1 MMGRK
6 PVKTLTTI
14 LAACTLALAFGGG
27 IPGAALAA
35 DPGRPVWDAAANFDV
50 EKLRELLASGAPVN
64 LVYDNRT
71 PLISALEFGSEE
83 MARLLL
89 EHGADPNIPAPPCDV
104 SPLSIAITKRQ
115 RAIAHLLIAK
125 GSDVNAVDRR
135 GKTPLLYAAAA
146 SESELVRALVEAGA
160 DIDFR
165 DRSGAT
171 PTWYAAGFGD
181 FAATRTLVEAGA
193 QLDITGN
200 CYKWGK
206 QECTAAEVARFKQF
220 YDIAKYLE
228 EKAAAKGTEV
238 APAASGEAKP

>member
-1 MMGRK
+1 MSRFSPWSGSFWAGRR
-6 PVKTLTTI
+6 V
-14 LAACTLALAFGGG
+14 ASR
-27 IPGAALAA
+27 GARW
-35 DPGRPVWDAAANFDV
+35 GRRPARRW
-50 EKLRELLASGAPVN
+50 SPCGS
-64 LVYDNRT
+64 RT
-71 PLISALEFGSEE
+71 
-83 MARLLL
+83 
-89 EHGADPNIPAPPCDV
+89 H
-104 SPLSIAITKRQ
+104 
-115 RAIAHLLIAK
+115 
-125 GSDVNAVDRR
+125 RR